1 MRSHPNSSPAIT
13 GGTPGGQFSSPS
25 HQVNHAGGH
34 HNPSHHHHQQNS
46 FEPPPKKRKS
56 SRASVE
62 ILTDPDQSLD
72 DDDKGGS
79 SPADIECILCR
90 RKFTVHSFKFLNS
103 QGPPLGGLPYFPFL
117 RTLSRLNDEGGY
129 AHEDDPQGRV
139 RACSMCTTSLI
150 NQWTIFQRDAL
161 PIEER
166 SYNYLTI
173 TGPQSSGR
181 CTPGDTTMLS
191 HGATATPTSG
201 RSLHSPNTPQHN
213 GGVSGAGNTGV
224 NNTPISKYHAAAIS
238 AAAAAGVIVTSVTT
252 DSLRGGPPPLIST
265 ESAVPPANIRASS
278 IPSGLAAPAGGD
290 TAVSH
295 SGSRSLHGNTSRL
308 LGGCASLLQVP
319 PPCPSP
325 GSVNSGASGEPA
337 NHKPSTSSFYC
348 FLCGL
353 HSGNLDFSLIFNE
366 MQEIFKAKLEK
377 Y

>member
-1 MRSHPNSSPAIT
+1 MRSHPNSSPAIS
-13 GGTPGGQFSSPS
+13 GGTPGQFSSPS

-34 HNPSHHHHQQNS
+34 HNSSHHHHQQNS

-90 RKFTVHSFKFLNS
+90 RKFTVHSFKFLNT
-103 QGPPLGGLPYFPFL
+103 QGPPLGGIPYFPFL
-117 RTLSRLNDEGGY
+117 RTLNRLNDEVGY
-129 AHEDDPQGRV
+129 AHEDDPHGRV

-181 CTPGDTTMLS
+181 CTPGDTTLLS
-191 HGATATPTSG
+191 HGAATATPTSG
-201 RSLHSPNTPQHN
+201 RSLHSPNTPQLN
-213 GGVSGAGNTGV
+213 GGVSGSGNTGV
-224 NNTPISKYHAAAIS
+224 INTPISKYHAAALS
-238 AAAAAGVIVTSVTT
+238 AAAASVIVTSVTS

-265 ESAVPPANIRASS
+265 ESATPIANFRASS
-278 IPSGLAAPAGGD
+278 IPSSLAATAGEQP
-290 TAVSH
+290 VSH
-295 SGSRSLHGNTSRL
+295 PGSRTIHSNTPRPVGS
-308 LGGCASLLQVP
+308 CASLLQVP

-353 HSGNLDFSLIFNE
+353 HSGNLDFHQINWN
-366 MQEIFKAKLEK
+366 K
-377 Y
+377 YPTKTYSRPFFSV